1 MSRYQ
6 VVSGTVFALVA
17 AGQLTRALAGW
28 PAQVGTFDI
37 PVWFSYVAFVVAAG
51 LAAWAY
57 RAR

>member
-17 AGQLTRALAGW
+17 AAQLTRALAAW
-28 PAQVGTFDI
+28 PAHVGSYDV
-37 PVWFSYVAFVVAAG
+37 PVWFSYVAFAATAA
-51 LAAWAY
+51 LAAWAF